1 MFKKKRTKK
10 LKQKSLHIV
19 YTDMLL
25 HNIENVSHI
34 LKNKLCSYCILV
46 CVCVCVYFCEV
57 CRCVLYVYMC
67 SYVWYM
73 SKVDV
78 GDFLDASLPYFETS
92 SRIGPG
98 ALIA

>member
-46 CVCVCVYFCEV
+46 CVCVCAFISVRYADVYC
-57 CRCVLYVYMC
+57 MC
-67 SYVWYM
+67 ICAVM
-73 SKVDV
+73 CGICQK
-78 GDFLDASLPYFETS
+78 
-92 SRIGPG
+92 
-98 ALIA
+98 

>member
-1 MFKKKRTKK
+1 
-10 LKQKSLHIV
+10 
-19 YTDMLL
+19 
-25 HNIENVSHI
+25 
-34 LKNKLCSYCILV
+34 
-46 CVCVCVYFCEV
+46 
-57 CRCVLYVYMC
+57 
-67 SYVWYM
+67 M